1 MDVPVLVMTSAVYD
15 SGNVEVGVSM
25 EIVWACICTHIYTY
39 MCMCFSVKS
48 VLVSVWRVCKCQCGE
63 CVSVSVESVL
73 VSVWRVCK
81 FSVWR
86 VCYCQYGVC
95 QCGECV
101 SVSAEYVSVSVESV
115 CVWWRLSSDSNLC
128 FFENKPCSYIPQ
140 TVASSLSRST
150 LVSASLHKYILICA
164 CVQWITNCLVP
175 LGTQTHLSGCM
186 FLYKE
191 MFCSKQITGVGSL
204 FVVLL

>member
-25 EIVWACICTHIYTY
+25 KIVWACICTHIYTY
-39 MCMCFSVKS
+39 VCMCF
-48 VLVSVWRVCKCQCGE
+48 
-63 CVSVSVESVL
+63 SVESVL

-101 SVSAEYVSVSVESV
+101 SVSVENVSVSVESV
-115 CVWWRLSSDSNLC
+115 CVWWRLSSDSYLC

-164 CVQWITNCLVP
+164 CVQWITNCLIP